1 MARREND
8 MKHSMI
14 ENILFA
20 ADGNTCPE
28 FEEICNQEDTRTK
41 AATAAMEKYLG
52 IDDGS
57 YTPTPEKLKLVEM
70 LLELETAYGD
80 RGFKNGFRV
89 AARLM
94 AECLR

>member
-1 MARREND
+1 

-20 ADGNTCPE
+20 VDGNTCPE
-28 FEEICNQEDTRTK
+28 FEEICNQEDARVK
-41 AATAAMEKYLG
+41 AATAAIEEQLG
-52 IDDGS
+52 IDDKG

-70 LLELETAYGD
+70 LMELETAYGD
-80 RGFKNGFRV
+80 RGFKNGFRL